1 MPSARIKTL
10 AVEDAHSL
18 AEDLRTRGFVVEIVS
33 RDKISADPV
42 DLEVILEE
50 CDPEAALHHAENIP
64 DAQDLC
70 VFVAPGALTE
80 GQRSMQVIPLFSR
93 PVTPLAPVVAMK
105 AADPAQVVEEKLEDP
120 VALEEPQMLAAS
132 ELEPPVVVVPEPSP
146 TKEAPK
152 PVEVPAISSQVP
164 KIPPVQTA
172 GSAIAPLWAEIG
184 KNIALWG
191 KGLAANQRLFRKTA
205 TVGAMAAVAA
215 VSVLVL
221 GSTVRKFAPAT
232 QPASESMVL
241 PATASAATR
250 VTEPLAAKPLAPE
263 RKLAVKAKPRRE
275 HNPEEDIVA
284 KDYVIRFNKRPAAA
298 KAKKTSGIKHY
309 SDLR

>member
-18 AEDLRTRGFVVEIVS
+18 AEDLRTRGFVVEIVP
-33 RDKISADPV
+33 RDKVSSDPV
-42 DLEVILEE
+42 DLEVVLEE

-80 GQRSMQVIPLFSR
+80 GQRPIRVVPLFSEQAA
-93 PVTPLAPVVAMK
+93 PAAPVVAMT
-105 AADPAQVVEEKLEDP
+105 AAAPAPVVHEAKLEDP
-120 VALEEPQMLAAS
+120 VALEEPEKLAAS
-132 ELEPPVVVVPEPSP
+132 ELEPPVAEAEKPAPKVVPTISP
-146 TKEAPK
+146 EVWNVPAPK
-152 PVEVPAISSQVP
+152 TVAKVKPA
-164 KIPPVQTA
+164 
-172 GSAIAPLWAEIG
+172 LWAEAA
-184 KNIALWG
+184 KNLAAWS
-191 KGLAANQRLFRKTA
+191 KGLAANQKLFKKTA

-221 GSTVRKFAPAT
+221 GSMGRRFTPEA

-241 PATASAATR
+241 PATASAATT
-250 VTEPLAAKPLAPE
+250 VAEPEKPKPLPALQP
-263 RKLAVKAKPRRE
+263 KPTAKAKSRHD

-284 KDYVIRFNKRPAAA
+284 KDYVIRFNKRPTP
-298 KAKKTSGIKHY
+298 KTKKIAGVKHY